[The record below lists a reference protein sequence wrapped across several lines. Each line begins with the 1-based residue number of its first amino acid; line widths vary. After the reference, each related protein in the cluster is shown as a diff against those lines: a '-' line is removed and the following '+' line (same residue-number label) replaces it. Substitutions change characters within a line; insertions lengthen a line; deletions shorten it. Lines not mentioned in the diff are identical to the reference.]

1 MKHEVKQAHTTMI
14 VSTFL
19 VASAADADV
28 LWPLHVQPKGAA

>member
-19 VASAADADV
+19 VATSFPVVAAVAGRSTA
-28 LWPLHVQPKGAA
+28 LC